1 MYSVSMYRRLLA
13 IVFVVNL
20 AIPAVGTWQLIAAYN
35 SIQNSPVSVSES
47 IVMLDDQAG
56 MFDDQAGMFDEQAGM
71 FDEQCL
77 PDTGA
82 SDLSDT
88 VVATATASESGQ
100 MTSSSEPSNGSLN
113 NFLIPN
119 ADEDFGQSVASAPL
133 RIGSSESTLSLIVW
147 FYGTLSL
154 LSLVGSWV
162 VFTVLRK
169 KFETDERRREQ
180 VRVTAT
186 STAALSQSEFLKY
199 VP

>member
-1 MYSVSMYRRLLA
+1 M
-13 IVFVVNL
+13 FVVNL

-56 MFDDQAGMFDEQAGM
+56 MFDEQAGM

-77 PDTGA
+77 PDTDA

>member
-47 IVMLDDQAG
+47 IVML
-56 MFDDQAGMFDEQAGM
+56 DDQAGMFDEQAGM